1 MKFPKHRSDM
11 FIVMRETYYNSD
23 IVYDQLKDSTPVGVF
38 VKWGDADDFRGA
50 CEQEFKEK
58 GFDEKDYY
66 FSVVL
71 STYYEG

>member
-1 MKFPKHRSDM
+1 MKFPKHRTNM

-23 IVYDQLKDSTPVGVF
+23 IVYDQLKDAVPVGVF
-38 VKWGDADDFRGA
+38 ANVADADNFRGA

-58 GFDEKDYY
+58 GFDTKDYY
-66 FSVVL
+66 FSVVM

>member
-1 MKFPKHRSDM
+1 MRFPKHRSNM
-11 FIVMRETYYNSD
+11 FVVMRETYYNSPV
-23 IVYDQLKDSTPVGVF
+23 VYDQLKDSVPVGLF
-38 VKWGDADDFRGA
+38 TSAEAADDFRGA